1 MKLKTIEFDSSK
13 QSISNLIDEIANS
26 IKESFDKSI
35 KESFDKSKSNIF
47 KDMIAD
53 TKLFVDWAKDYNEL
67 DNLLHQNIIIA
78 LNNLKKVSREELEL
92 LDTDEIDN
100 YYNIVNDIEIILNK
114 YCYYI
119 CKQVN
124 DNIKD
129 IVDKRNERC
138 NKSSYKPTKEDL
150 SKLRKEDL
158 INMIINEE
166 EPKKNQN

>member
-26 IKESFDKSI
+26 IKESFDKS
-35 KESFDKSKSNIF
+35 KNHMF
-47 KDMIAD
+47 KHMIAD
-53 TKLFVDWAKDYNEL
+53 TKNFVDWAKDYKEL
-67 DNLLHQNIIIA
+67 DDLMYQNIIIA
-78 LNNLKKVSREELEL
+78 LNNLKNVSKEELEL
-92 LDTDEIDN
+92 LDADEIDS
-100 YYNIVNDIEIILNK
+100 YYELVNDIEIILGK
-114 YCYYI
+114 YSYCI
-119 CKQVN
+119 CKQVK

-129 IVDKRNERC
+129 IINKRNERH

-158 INMIINEE
+158 INMIIDEE

>member
-1 MKLKTIEFDSSK
+1 MIKFDNSK
-13 QSISNLIDEIANS
+13 QSISDLIDEVTN
-26 IKESFDKSI
+26 SI

-47 KDMIAD
+47 KDMIAN
-53 TKLFVDWAKDYNEL
+53 TKLFVDWARDYNEV

-78 LNNLKKVSREELEL
+78 LNNLKTVSKEELEL
-92 LDTDEIDN
+92 LDADEIDS
-100 YYNIVNDIEIILNK
+100 YYELVDDIEIILTK
-114 YCYYI
+114 YSYCI
-119 CKQVN
+119 CEQVK

-129 IVDKRNERC
+129 IINKRNERR

-158 INMIINEE
+158 INMIIDEE

>member
-1 MKLKTIEFDSSK
+1 MIKFNNSK
-13 QSISNLIDEIANS
+13 QSISDLIDEITN
-26 IKESFDKSI
+26 SI

-53 TKLFVDWAKDYNEL
+53 TKLFVDWAKDYNEV

-78 LNNLKKVSREELEL
+78 LNNLKTVSKEELEL
-92 LDTDEIDN
+92 LDADEIDS
-100 YYNIVNDIEIILNK
+100 YYELVDDIEIILTK
-114 YCYYI
+114 YSYCI
-119 CKQVN
+119 CEQVK

-129 IVDKRNERC
+129 IINKRNERR

-150 SKLRKEDL
+150 SKLRKEYL
-158 INMIINEE
+158 INMIIDEE